1 MESLQ
6 AEVER
11 IAPSCGGVFG
21 LCALSLEHPDRHV
34 SLNGAEPF
42 PMWVPPTPATP
53 VRLVSGPLSGDRK
66 GAKKKRG
73 GKEGIMKGE
82 AFSLSACAVG
92 HATAP

>member
-21 LCALSLEHPDRHV
+21 LCALSLEHPDRPV

-42 PMWVPPTPATP
+42 PMWVPPTPPT
-53 VRLVSGPLSGDRK
+53 RSDS
-66 GAKKKRG
+66 
-73 GKEGIMKGE
+73 
-82 AFSLSACAVG
+82 
-92 HATAP
+92 

>member
-34 SLNGAEPF
+34 SLNGAQPF
-42 PMWVPPTPATP
+42 PMWVPPTPATQ
-53 VRLVSGPLSGDRK
+53 VRLVSGPLSGDHQHLER
-66 GAKKKRG
+66 RG
-73 GKEGIMKGE
+73 PGTH
-82 AFSLSACAVG
+82 V
-92 HATAP
+92 